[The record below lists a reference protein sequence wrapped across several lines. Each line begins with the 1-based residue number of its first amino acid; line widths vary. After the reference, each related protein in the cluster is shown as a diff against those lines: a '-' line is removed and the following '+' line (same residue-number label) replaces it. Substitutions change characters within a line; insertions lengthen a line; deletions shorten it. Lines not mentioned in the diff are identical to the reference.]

1 MSILSEKRGIN
12 MKDSFM
18 DFGTLVF
25 DVINDINFRISEAL
39 EVIFDD

>member
-1 MSILSEKRGIN
+1 

-18 DFGTLVF
+18 DFGALIF
-25 DVINDINFRISEAL
+25 DAINDINFRISEAL